1 MRDFGWNVFKQTGNI
16 EAYLFSKE
24 MDRLRAA
31 DDTTDEPSPDEEADD
46 RLDPVPQ

>member
-16 EAYLFSKE
+16 EAYLFIKE

-31 DDTTDEPSPDEEADD
+31 DESTDDSPPDEETDD
-46 RLDPVPQ
+46 GLEPVPQ